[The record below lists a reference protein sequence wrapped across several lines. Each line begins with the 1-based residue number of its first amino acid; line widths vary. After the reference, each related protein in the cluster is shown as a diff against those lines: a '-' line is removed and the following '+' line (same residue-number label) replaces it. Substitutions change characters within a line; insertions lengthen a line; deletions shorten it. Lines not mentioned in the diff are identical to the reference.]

1 MVKVVDDR
9 EAAAKKKIK
18 ESDVRETAAK
28 KKKKQG
34 GKNKKDNTQ
43 YERDA
48 IVGHELGR
56 KSKKVI
62 RLKIKVVGYA
72 QTTLESVKATKETAW
87 VMVEENG
94 KKKNIA
100 I

>member
-9 EAAAKKKIK
+9 EAAAKKEKR
-18 ESDVRETAAK
+18 ESEARELVAK
-28 KKKKQG
+28 KKG
-34 GKNKKDNTQ
+34 GKNKKDDTQ
-43 YERDA
+43 YEIEA
-48 IVGHELGR
+48 VVGHELGS

-62 RLKIKVVGYA
+62 RLRIKRVGYA
-72 QTTLESVKATKETAW
+72 QTILESVKATKETAW
-87 VMVEENG
+87 VMVEEYG